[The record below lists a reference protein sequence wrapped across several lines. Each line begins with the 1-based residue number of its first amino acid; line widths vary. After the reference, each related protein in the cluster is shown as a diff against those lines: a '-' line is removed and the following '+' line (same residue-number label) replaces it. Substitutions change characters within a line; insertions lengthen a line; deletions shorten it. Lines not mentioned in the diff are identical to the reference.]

1 MSGTSDGAV
10 ILGRRKQKRQGLA
23 HDGAKDVV
31 VQAQSGMWLARAARD
46 GKLRFVGSFSTQA
59 EAEASLAAVKEQTV
73 APQQPSANDALGQPQ
88 EDLQQPG
95 LASVAEGMQTEAGE
109 LKSEEDDASASVQEA
124 VRNLVVHVSW
134 LSSRPPPPTHY
145 SRANHATSAFA
156 ARVCRFGAACRR
168 SDVSHWED
176 SDHPVEHPLM
186 GQPVPQTP
194 ESGAVFSLTSQ
205 NACAHWRAKGFCLA
219 GTACRFQHATRD
231 RGCLLAPPAAKDNHR
246 VRTTGGWRHR
256 GRRNGS
262 RGAVFRRFLIDEF
275 GIDVLRAGSGVGF
288 FFSCFEFA
296 IFVYCLCLAGFQH
309 FFYRPKPLDLLF
321 LTFDSILSAFRLL
334 RCWTWQAAVQ
344 VAAASRSACSTTT
357 PFLRAS

>member
-31 VQAQSGMWLARAARD
+31 VQAQSGMWLARAAND

-59 EAEASLAAVKEQTV
+59 EAEASLAAVKQT
-73 APQQPSANDALGQPQ
+73 AQQPYADVALGQPQ
-88 EDLQQPG
+88 EDTQQGGRLPT
-95 LASVAEGMQTEAGE
+95 AEGMQTEADE
-109 LKSEEDDASASVQEA
+109 SKPEKEDVSASVQEA

-134 LSSRPPPPTHY
+134 QSSRPPPPTHY

-176 SDHPVEHPLM
+176 SDHPLEHPLM
-186 GQPVPQTP
+186 GQLVPQTP
-194 ESGAVFSLTSQ
+194 ESGAVFSLTTQ
-205 NACAHWRAKGFCLA
+205 NACAHWRTKGFCLA
-219 GTACRFQHATRD
+219 GTACRFQHTTRE
-231 RGCLLAPPAAKDNHR
+231 RGCLLAAPAAKDNHR

-275 GIDVLRAGSGVGF
+275 GIDVLRAGSGVCF
-288 FFSCFEFA
+288 FFRVLNSPSPCIA
-296 IFVYCLCLAGFQH
+296 HILGDSSTSVYH
-309 FFYRPKPLDLLF
+309 PKPCRF
-321 LTFDSILSAFRLL
+321 
-334 RCWTWQAAVQ
+334 
-344 VAAASRSACSTTT
+344 VAHNI
-357 PFLRAS
+357 